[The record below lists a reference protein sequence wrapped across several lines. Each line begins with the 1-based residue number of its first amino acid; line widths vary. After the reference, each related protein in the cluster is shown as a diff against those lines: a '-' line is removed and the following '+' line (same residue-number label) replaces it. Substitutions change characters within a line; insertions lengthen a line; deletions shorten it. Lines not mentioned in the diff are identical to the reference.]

1 MTNGSKKKRRERN
14 RSQNWGIYSPN
25 QTNIF
30 NKTMKENIT
39 IINDDNYEEYKF
51 QREWVVKLYLYS
63 NEDPELWIKE
73 VIEKHLKEERGEV
86 KEVYTDTTGDG
97 KHIGEGF

>member
-1 MTNGSKKKRRERN
+1 MTNGSKKKRRESN
-14 RSQNWGIYSPN
+14 RSQNKGDLFPQSN
-25 QTNIF
+25 QYF
-30 NKTMKENIT
+30 NKTMNENY
-39 IINDDNYEEYKF
+39 DEEYKF
-51 QREWVVKLYLYS
+51 QREWKVKLYLYS

-73 VIEKHLKEERGEV
+73 LIENHLIEERGEV

>member
-1 MTNGSKKKRRERN
+1 MGQSPKAEAKGLKI
-14 RSQNWGIYSPN
+14 WGIYTPN
-25 QTNIF
+25 QNNIF
-30 NKTMKENIT
+30 KKTMNENY
-39 IINDDNYEEYKF
+39 DEEYKF
-51 QREWVVKLYLYS
+51 QREWKVKLYLYS

>member
-1 MTNGSKKKRRERN
+1 MTNGSKKKRRESN
-14 RSQNWGIYSPN
+14 RSQNKGELFPQSN
-25 QTNIF
+25 QYF
-30 NKTMKENIT
+30 NKTMNENY
-39 IINDDNYEEYKF
+39 DEEYKF
-51 QREWVVKLYLYS
+51 QREWKVKLYLYS

>member
-1 MTNGSKKKRRERN
+1 MN
-14 RSQNWGIYSPN
+14 
-25 QTNIF
+25 
-30 NKTMKENIT
+30 ENY
-39 IINDDNYEEYKF
+39 DEEYKF
-51 QREWVVKLYLYS
+51 QREWKVKLYLYS

-73 VIEKHLKEERGEV
+73 LIENHLIEERGEV

>member
-1 MTNGSKKKRRERN
+1 MGQRRREEKVIGLKTR
-14 RSQNWGIYSPN
+14 GIYSPN
-25 QTNIF
+25 QNNIF
-30 NKTMKENIT
+30 KKTMNENYT
-39 IINDDNYEEYKF
+39 VINDDNYEEYKF
-51 QREWVVKLYLYS
+51 QREWKVKLYLYS

-73 VIEKHLKEERGEV
+73 VIEKHLREERGEV

>member
-1 MTNGSKKKRRERN
+1 MTNGSKKKRRENN
-14 RSQNWGIYSPN
+14 RSQNKGDLFPQSN
-25 QTNIF
+25 QYF
-30 NKTMKENIT
+30 NKTMNENY
-39 IINDDNYEEYKF
+39 DEEYKF
-51 QREWVVKLYLYS
+51 QREWKVKLYLYS

>member
-1 MTNGSKKKRRERN
+1 MTNGSKKKRRESN
-14 RSQNWGIYSPN
+14 RSQNKGDLFPQSN
-25 QTNIF
+25 QYF
-30 NKTMKENIT
+30 NKTMNENY
-39 IINDDNYEEYKF
+39 DEEYKF
-51 QREWVVKLYLYS
+51 QREWKVKLYLYS

-73 VIEKHLKEERGEV
+73 VIEKHLREERGEV

>member
-1 MTNGSKKKRRERN
+1 MN
-14 RSQNWGIYSPN
+14 
-25 QTNIF
+25 
-30 NKTMKENIT
+30 ENY
-39 IINDDNYEEYKF
+39 DEEYKF
-51 QREWVVKLYLYS
+51 QREWKVKLYLYS

-86 KEVYTDTTGDG
+86 KEVYTDTPGDG

>member
-1 MTNGSKKKRRERN
+1 MTNGSKKKRRESN
-14 RSQNWGIYSPN
+14 RSQNKGDLFPQSN
-25 QTNIF
+25 QYF
-30 NKTMKENIT
+30 NKTMNENY
-39 IINDDNYEEYKF
+39 DEEYKF
-51 QREWVVKLYLYS
+51 QREWKVKLYLYS

>member
-1 MTNGSKKKRRERN
+1 MTNGSKKKRRESN
-14 RSQNWGIYSPN
+14 RSQNKGDLFPQSN
-25 QTNIF
+25 QYF
-30 NKTMKENIT
+30 NKTMNENY
-39 IINDDNYEEYKF
+39 DEEYKF
-51 QREWVVKLYLYS
+51 QREWKVKLYLYS

-97 KHIGEGF
+97 KHFGEGF

>member
-1 MTNGSKKKRRERN
+1 M
-14 RSQNWGIYSPN
+14 SQNKGDLFPQSN
-25 QTNIF
+25 QYF
-30 NKTMKENIT
+30 NKTMNENY
-39 IINDDNYEEYKF
+39 DEEYKF
-51 QREWVVKLYLYS
+51 QREWKVKLYLYS

>member
-1 MTNGSKKKRRERN
+1 MTNGSKKKRRESN
-14 RSQNWGIYSPN
+14 RSQNKGDLFHQSN
-25 QTNIF
+25 QYF
-30 NKTMKENIT
+30 NKTMNENY
-39 IINDDNYEEYKF
+39 DDEYKF
-51 QREWVVKLYLYS
+51 QREWKVKLYLYS

-86 KEVYTDTTGDG
+86 KEVYTDTTGNG